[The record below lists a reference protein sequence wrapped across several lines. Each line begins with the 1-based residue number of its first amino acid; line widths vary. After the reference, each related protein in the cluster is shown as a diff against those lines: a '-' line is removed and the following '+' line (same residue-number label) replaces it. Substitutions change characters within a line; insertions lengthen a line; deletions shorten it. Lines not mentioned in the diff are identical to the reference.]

1 MLSRPSW
8 GRRKGGEGSTED
20 GRPGQAKNAIAPVVG
35 AGRPLCLDG
44 TGSGDTQDEPR
55 DHWYLLAD
63 RLVARAR
70 REVLGPTGRCFSTT
84 PPLPGF
90 GGPGCISRARA
101 PRAAEYPGHVS
112 SEMPRTPLLGPCVSL
127 ARLHPWHFFSA
138 PPRAPPYPAAPKF
151 HLQFPFPLPPSH
163 PQQFGG

>member
-84 PPLPGF
+84 PPFPGLGDLGAF
-90 GGPGCISRARA
+90 
-101 PRAAEYPGHVS
+101 PGH
-112 SEMPRTPLLGPCVSL
+112 EPLVLRSPQGT
-127 ARLHPWHFFSA
+127 F
-138 PPRAPPYPAAPKF
+138 PPRCPAPHFWGPV
-151 HLQFPFPLPPSH
+151 FP
-163 PQQFGG
+163 